1 MRNARESGTAGL
13 TRLHVPWRPANA
25 PSRPAGRPAH
35 RPRGSIALAASALA
49 LGGLLHALPA
59 QAIEFGDGELQGSLD
74 TTISHG
80 VTFRVA
86 KRDPELSAG
95 ANDNDGNLNYDR
107 GLVSNASKFTTDLDI
122 GFGRFGAF
130 LRTTGFLDYENRSG
144 TRDRTPLSDAAQ
156 DRVGRDLE
164 VLDAYVA
171 AAFDAG
177 DAAVDFRLGKHV
189 LNWGESTFI
198 PNGINAINPFD
209 VSKLRRPGS
218 ELREALLPVGL
229 VSLSV
234 APTDRLSVEG
244 FYQFDWEPTE
254 IDPVGSYFSVTDYA
268 GPGAENAVIALPGL
282 DLGDMGLTAEN
293 NPFANVFSGITL
305 SGVTDPTLRGTALGA
320 FGTLTAEDPNFLMAP
335 RHADREADDSGQWG
349 VAFRYLAEE
358 LNNTEFGFYY
368 MNYHSRLPVVGAH
381 TGTEEDA
388 ELGLAYAGAIAGA
401 GPAAVRE
408 AVTLAVTRALTAAGC
423 QSPTQSA
430 ECGAIAMKAQQEATA
445 LASALADPA
454 ARAAGINA
462 YADKGY
468 YFLEYPED
476 IQLFGVSFNTEIGAT
491 GWALQGEYS
500 YRRDAPLQFAERK
513 VFADAL
519 APFTGLQ
526 ACIER
531 KVPALI
537 PPLMAAGLT
546 LEQAQAKAQAQAS
559 ELCIGENAA
568 AGLYDADTVG
578 YVRRNVSQVQATATK
593 VFGPA
598 LGADGVVFL
607 AEAALMRVHDMPQGK
622 GVPAAELTPGDMPLE
637 SPAGGTYETG
647 KADADATSWGYR
659 LAARLDYNNAIG
671 PVNLYPY
678 TQFAHDVNGNSP
690 APAGPFVEG
699 RTALTLGLRAD
710 YLSRWEADVGYTRY
724 AGKGTE
730 LADRDFIS
738 ASVKYSF

>member
-1 MRNARESGTAGL
+1 MRNIPETGPARLDRSQ
-13 TRLHVPWRPANA
+13 RVRRPPHGA
-25 PSRPAGRPAH
+25 PYRPTTPAS
-35 RPRGSIALAASALA
+35 PAFASIALAAGALA
-49 LGGLLHALPA
+49 LGGFLHVLPA
-59 QAIEFGDGELQGSLD
+59 QAIEFGDGDLQGSLD

-80 VTFRVA
+80 MTYRVA
-86 KRDPELSAG
+86 KRDARLASG

-122 GFGRFGAF
+122 GVGGFGAF
-130 LRTTGFLDYENRSG
+130 LRATGFVDHENRNG
-144 TRDRTPLSDAAQ
+144 RRERTPLSDAAQ

-177 DAAVDFRLGKHV
+177 DTALDFRLGKHV

-234 APTDRLSVEG
+234 APTDLLSVEG
-244 FYQFDWEPTE
+244 FYQLDWEPTE

-268 GPGAENAVIALPGL
+268 GPGAEKAVIALPGL
-282 DLGDMGLTAEN
+282 DLGDMGLTEGK
-293 NPFANVFSGITL
+293 NPFTVFAATSVAAAFAPLT
-305 SGVTDPTLRGTALGA
+305 SPDP
-320 FGTLTAEDPNFLMAP
+320 DFLIAP
-335 RHADREADDSGQWG
+335 RHPDREAEDSGQWG
-349 VAFRYLAEE
+349 IAVRYLAEA
-358 LNNTEFGFYY
+358 LNNTELGFYY

-381 TGTEEDA
+381 TGTALDA
-388 ELGLAYAGAIAGA
+388 GAGLAAAGAIGDPRVTGSAANTAVQQIVQGA
-401 GPAAVRE
+401 VAQALAA
-408 AVTLAVTRALTAAGC
+408 AQCA
-423 QSPTQSA
+423 SPQASA
-430 ECGAIAMKAQQEATA
+430 ECGALAQRVQQETTAEVGA
-445 LASALADPA
+445 LAGGA
-454 ARAAGINA
+454 AQAAGIDA

-476 IQLFGVSFNTEIGAT
+476 IQLFGVSFSTELGAS

-519 APFTGLQ
+519 APFTGLP
-526 ACIER
+526 ACIPG
-531 KVPALI
+531 KI
-537 PPLMAAGLT
+537 AAGVP
-546 LEQAQAKAQAQAS
+546 QAQAGGA
-559 ELCIGENAA
+559 CIADNIA

-578 YVRRNVSQVQATATK
+578 YLRRNVSQVQATATR
-593 VFGPA
+593 VFGPNE
-598 LGADGVVFL
+598 LGADAMVFL
-607 AEAALMRVHDMPQGK
+607 AEAALMRVHDMPKGK
-622 GVPAAELTPGDMPLE
+622 GVAAAELTPADFPLE
-637 SPAGGTYETG
+637 SPAGGTRGEG

-671 PVNLYPY
+671 AVNLYPY
-678 TQFAHDVNGNSP
+678 TQFLHDVSGNSP

-710 YLSRWEADVGYTRY
+710 YLSRWEADIGYTRY
-724 AGKGTE
+724 SGKGTE

>member
-1 MRNARESGTAGL
+1 MRNIPETDPARLDRPQRVRRLPHGT
-13 TRLHVPWRPANA
+13 PFRPTT
-25 PSRPAGRPAH
+25 PASLAFA
-35 RPRGSIALAASALA
+35 SFALAAGALA
-49 LGGLLHALPA
+49 LGGSLHALPA

-74 TTISHG
+74 TTLSHG
-80 VTFRVA
+80 MTFRVA
-86 KRDPELSAG
+86 KRDPELASG

-122 GFGRFGAF
+122 GIGGFGAF
-130 LRTTGFLDYENRSG
+130 LRTTGFLDYENQNG
-144 TRDRTPLSDAAQ
+144 TRERTPLSDAAK
-156 DRVGRDLE
+156 DRVGRDVE

-177 DAAVDFRLGKHV
+177 DTALDFRLGKHV

-229 VSLSV
+229 ASLSV
-234 APTDRLSVEG
+234 APTDHLSVEG

-268 GPGAENAVIALPGL
+268 GPGAEKAVIALPGL
-282 DLGDMGLTAEN
+282 DLGDMGLTAES
-293 NPFANVFSGITL
+293 NPFAIFAATSV
-305 SGVTDPTLRGTALGA
+305 AGA
-320 FGTLTAEDPNFLMAP
+320 FAPLTAPDPDFLIAP
-335 RHADREADDSGQWG
+335 RHEDHEPDDSGQWG
-349 VAFRYLAEE
+349 IAARYLAEA
-358 LNNTEFGFYY
+358 LNDTEFGFYY

-381 TGTEEDA
+381 TGTAMD
-388 ELGLAYAGAIAGA
+388 AGA
-401 GPAAVRE
+401 G
-408 AVTLAVTRALTAAGC
+408 LAVVGGIR
-423 QSPTQSA
+423 QNQ
-430 ECGAIAMKAQQEATA
+430 ATA
-445 LASALADPA
+445 IRELLHASTGGQCQPGSQVPACKAAEARITALVDGA
-454 ARAAGINA
+454 AQAAGIDA
-462 YADKGY
+462 YAENGH

-476 IQLFGVSFNTEIGAT
+476 IQLFGVSFSTELGAS

-526 ACIER
+526 ACIAR
-531 KVPALI
+531 KVPGLI
-537 PPLMAAGLT
+537 AGGLNPL
-546 LEQAQAKAQAQAS
+546 QAQGRAS
-559 ELCIGENAA
+559 QLCIGEFAA

-578 YVRRNVSQVQATATK
+578 YVRRNVSQVQATATR
-593 VFGPA
+593 VFGPNV
-598 LGADGVVFL
+598 LGADATVFL
-607 AEAALMRVHDMPQGK
+607 AEAALMQVHDMPAGK
-622 GVPAAELTPGDMPLE
+622 GVAAEDLTPADFPIE
-637 SPAGGTYETG
+637 SPAGGTRGVE
-647 KADADATSWGYR
+647 ADADATSWGYR

-671 PVNLYPY
+671 AVNLYPY
-678 TQFAHDVNGNSP
+678 AQFLHDVNGNSP

-699 RTALTLGLRAD
+699 RTALTIGLRAD
-710 YLSRWEADVGYTRY
+710 YLSRWEADIGYTRY

>member
-1 MRNARESGTAGL
+1 MRNIPETGPARL
-13 TRLHVPWRPANA
+13 DRPQRVRRPPHGA
-25 PSRPAGRPAH
+25 PFRPTTPASLAF
-35 RPRGSIALAASALA
+35 GAIALAAGALA
-49 LGGLLHALPA
+49 LGGFLHARPA
-59 QAIEFGDGELQGSLD
+59 QAIEFGDGDLQGNLD

-80 VTFRVA
+80 MTYRVA
-86 KRDPELSAG
+86 KRDAELSSG

-122 GFGRFGAF
+122 GIGGFGAF
-130 LRTTGFLDYENRSG
+130 LRTTGFLDYENRNG
-144 TRDRTPLSDAAQ
+144 RRERTPLSDAAQ

-177 DAAVDFRLGKHV
+177 DAAVDFRFGKHV

-209 VSKLRRPGS
+209 VSKLRLPGS

-234 APTDRLSVEG
+234 APTDLLSVEG

-268 GPGAENAVIALPGL
+268 GPGAEKAVITLPGL
-282 DLGDMGLTAEN
+282 DLGDMGLTEES
-293 NPFANVFSGITL
+293 NPFAIFGATSV
-305 SGVTDPTLRGTALGA
+305 AGA
-320 FGTLTAEDPNFLMAP
+320 FAPLTSPDPDFLIAP
-335 RHADREADDSGQWG
+335 RHADREPDDSGQWG
-349 VAFRYLAEE
+349 IALRYLAEA
-358 LNNTEFGFYY
+358 LNDTEFGFYY

-381 TGTEEDA
+381 TGTGADA
-388 ELGLAYAGAIAGA
+388 GRGLAIAGGIGA
-401 GPAAVRE
+401 AAPTAIGELVGAAVQ
-408 AVTLAVTRALTAAGC
+408 RALAAARC
-423 QSPTQSA
+423 PSPQHSL
-430 ECGAIAMKAQQEATA
+430 ECGALAMRVQRETTAKLSELAAGAAQ
-445 LASALADPA
+445 
-454 ARAAGINA
+454 AAGIDA
-462 YADKGY
+462 YADKGH

-476 IQLFGVSFNTEIGAT
+476 IQLFGVSFSTELGAS

-519 APFTGLQ
+519 APFTGLPD
-526 ACIER
+526 CIAG
-531 KVPALI
+531 KVPGLI
-537 PPLMAAGLT
+537 AGGLNQ
-546 LEQAQAKAQAQAS
+546 LQAQGRAS
-559 ELCIGENAA
+559 ELCIGENAN
-568 AGLYDADTVG
+568 LYDVDTVG
-578 YVRRNVSQVQATATK
+578 YLRRNVSQVQATATR
-593 VFGPA
+593 VFGPNE
-598 LGADGVVFL
+598 LGADAMVFL
-607 AEAALMRVHDMPQGK
+607 AEAALMRVHDMPAGK
-622 GVPAAELTPGDMPLE
+622 GTPAADLTPADFPLE
-637 SPAGGTYETG
+637 SPAGGTHGDG

-671 PVNLYPY
+671 AVNLYPY
-678 TQFAHDVNGNSP
+678 TQFLHDVSGNSP

-699 RTALTLGLRAD
+699 RTAITLGLRAD
-710 YLSRWEADVGYTRY
+710 YLSRWEADIGYTRY